1 MSGDRGTD
9 GRLRVGIVGCGII
22 ANAHLPYVRS
32 AGGEPVALCDL
43 SIATS
48 SELADRHG
56 IQRVYRSVAD
66 MLDCERLDAVHVLTP
81 PHAHARV
88 AIATLERG
96 IPTLIEKPL
105 ALSVADVEAMSA
117 AARRGKTFFTA
128 DHNRL
133 FDPPML
139 VARDLWESGALG
151 ELVAIESYQA
161 GVASEREWL
170 GELAGGGIGDLVPHP
185 LYLQLYFLGAV
196 SRLDAFAFSP
206 RHAEGSGKIEEL
218 RVLMQGEGRT
228 GSLTIS
234 MNASPMMNTLKLC
247 GSKMTV
253 EVNLNNMTIVRRR
266 DYKVPKII
274 AKPLPNLDESWQLLT
289 QTTRNTVDF
298 VRGKIRFY
306 PGMGELIRRFYDAIR
321 RGTPPPVSEA
331 EAAAVVDV
339 TNRIWSA
346 IAAANGSGQ
355 PAAPTATS
363 NAMSSASPG
372 GAPTTKPALPGA
384 AAMAAVGRRGVT
396 PVETALLVADAVD
409 FALVAGAAIAIED
422 AIHDPIHHATD
433 DGMDVATDID
443 ADTTYA
449 ESGD

>member
-1 MSGDRGTD
+1 MSTTKGAD

-22 ANAHLPYVRS
+22 ANAHLPYVRQ

-56 IQRVYRSVAD
+56 IQRVYQRVED
-66 MLDCERLDAVHVLTP
+66 MLDCENLDAVHVLTP
-81 PHAHARV
+81 PHVHAPV
-88 AIATLERG
+88 AVAALERG
-96 IPTLIEKPL
+96 VPALVEKPL
-105 ALSVADVEAMSA
+105 ALTSTDVEAMAA
-117 AARRGKTFFTA
+117 AARRGNTFFTA

-139 VARDLWESGALG
+139 EARRLWESGELG

-161 GVASEREWL
+161 GIASERQWL

-185 LYLQLYFLGAV
+185 LYLQLFFLGAV
-196 SRLDAFAFSP
+196 SRLEAVAFSP
-206 RHAEGSGKIEEL
+206 KGGDDPTKIEEL

-228 GSLTIS
+228 GVLTIS

-247 GSKMTV
+247 GSRMTV

-339 TNRIWSA
+339 TNRIWEA
-346 IAAANGSGQ
+346 V
-355 PAAPTATS
+355 
-363 NAMSSASPG
+363 
-372 GAPTTKPALPGA
+372 GA
-384 AAMAAVGRRGVT
+384 AARH
-396 PVETALLVADAVD
+396 
-409 FALVAGAAIAIED
+409 AGAGPEASAKTTRRSRSPKEVLEEVVPRTGGKD
-422 AIHDPIHHATD
+422 AARTVDDTAT
-433 DGMDVATDID
+433 AT
-443 ADTTYA
+443 
-449 ESGD
+449 ERSGGGI

>member
-1 MSGDRGTD
+1 MSTNRGAD

-22 ANAHLPYVRS
+22 ANAHLPYVKQ
-32 AGGEPVALCDL
+32 AGGEAVALCDL
-43 SIATS
+43 SIAAS
-48 SELADRHG
+48 GELADRHG
-56 IQRVYRSVAD
+56 IQRVYRSVVD
-66 MLDCERLDAVHVLTP
+66 MLECEKLDAVHVLTP
-81 PHAHARV
+81 PHAHAPV
-88 AIATLERG
+88 AIAALERG
-96 IPTLIEKPL
+96 VPALIEKPL
-105 ALSVADVEAMSA
+105 ALRLADVEAMSA
-117 AARRGKTFFTA
+117 AARRGGTFFTA

-139 VARDLWESGALG
+139 EARRLWESGELG

-161 GVASEREWL
+161 GMASERDWL

-196 SRLDAFAFSP
+196 ERLEALAFSP
-206 RHAEGSGKIEEL
+206 RHGDGRGEKIEEL

-306 PGMGELIRRFYDAIR
+306 PGMGELIRRFYDSIR

-339 TNRIWSA
+339 TGRIWDA
-346 IAAANGSGQ
+346 VAAAAHPNA
-355 PAAPTATS
+355 PAAPVPGASVKAAGRARTS
-363 NAMSSASPG
+363 KAVVEGQGTSSALE
-372 GAPTTKPALPGA
+372 AP
-384 AAMAAVGRRGVT
+384 
-396 PVETALLVADAVD
+396 
-409 FALVAGAAIAIED
+409 
-422 AIHDPIHHATD
+422 
-433 DGMDVATDID
+433 VATG
-443 ADTTYA
+443 DTREA
-449 ESGD
+449 ALAVSGD

>member
-1 MSGDRGTD
+1 MSTTKGAD

-22 ANAHLPYVRS
+22 ANAHLPYVRQ

-43 SIATS
+43 SIAAS

-56 IQRVYRSVAD
+56 IQRVYQRVED
-66 MLDCERLDAVHVLTP
+66 MLECENLDAVHVLTP
-81 PHAHARV
+81 PHVHAPV
-88 AIATLERG
+88 AVAALERG
-96 IPTLIEKPL
+96 VPALVEKPL
-105 ALSVADVEAMSA
+105 ALTSADVEAMAA
-117 AARRGKTFFTA
+117 AARRGNTFFTA
-128 DHNRL
+128 GHNRL

-139 VARDLWESGALG
+139 EARRLWESGELG
-151 ELVAIESYQA
+151 DLVAIESYQA
-161 GVASEREWL
+161 GVASERQWL

-185 LYLQLYFLGAV
+185 LYLQLFFLGAV
-196 SRLDAFAFSP
+196 SRLEAVAFS
-206 RHAEGSGKIEEL
+206 RAGGDDRAKIEEL

-228 GSLTIS
+228 GVLTIS
-234 MNASPMMNTLKLC
+234 MNAAPMMNTLKLC
-247 GSKMTV
+247 GSRMTV

-339 TNRIWSA
+339 TNRIWRA
-346 IAAANGSGQ
+346 V
-355 PAAPTATS
+355 
-363 NAMSSASPG
+363 
-372 GAPTTKPALPGA
+372 GA
-384 AAMAAVGRRGVT
+384 AAGGEGPAPDRVAKPARRSRTPKEALEEVVPRSGGGDAKPPAEDRSFSDGAGRSCTGGV
-396 PVETALLVADAVD
+396 
-409 FALVAGAAIAIED
+409 
-422 AIHDPIHHATD
+422 
-433 DGMDVATDID
+433 
-443 ADTTYA
+443 
-449 ESGD
+449 S

>member
-1 MSGDRGTD
+1 MSTNRGAD
-9 GRLRVGIVGCGII
+9 GRLRVGIIGCGII

-32 AGGEPVALCDL
+32 AGGDPVALCDL

-56 IQRVYRSVAD
+56 IQRVYRNVD
-66 MLDCERLDAVHVLTP
+66 EMLDLEKLDAVHVLTP

-88 AIATLERG
+88 AIAALERG
-96 IPTLIEKPL
+96 VPALVEKPL
-105 ALSVADVEAMSA
+105 ALSLADVEAMSA
-117 AARRGKTFFTA
+117 AARRGGTFFTA

-139 VARDLWESGALG
+139 EARRLWERGELG

-196 SRLDAFAFSP
+196 GKLDAMAFSTKG
-206 RHAEGSGKIEEL
+206 EGRIEEL
-218 RVLMQGEGRT
+218 RVLMQGQGRT

-253 EVNLNNMTIVRRR
+253 EVNLNNMTIVKRR

-306 PGMGELIRRFYDAIR
+306 PGMGELIRRFYDSIR

-339 TNRIWSA
+339 TNRIWEAVAARS
-346 IAAANGSGQ
+346 AAAAEGPATDPKAPPRVRATKAAIREAFGTGSVLAADSDAKAKTKTATDEITPVNTGSG
-355 PAAPTATS
+355 
-363 NAMSSASPG
+363 
-372 GAPTTKPALPGA
+372 
-384 AAMAAVGRRGVT
+384 
-396 PVETALLVADAVD
+396 D
-409 FALVAGAAIAIED
+409 
-422 AIHDPIHHATD
+422 
-433 DGMDVATDID
+433 
-443 ADTTYA
+443 
-449 ESGD
+449 

>member
-1 MSGDRGTD
+1 MNSNRGAD
-9 GRLRVGIVGCGII
+9 GRLRVGIAGCGII
-22 ANAHLPYVRS
+22 ANAHLPYVRQ
-32 AGGEPVALCDL
+32 AGGEPVAVCDL
-43 SIATS
+43 SIAAAG
-48 SELADRHG
+48 ELADRHG

-66 MLDCERLDAVHVLTP
+66 MLECERLDAVHVLTP

-88 AIATLERG
+88 AIAALERG
-96 IPTLIEKPL
+96 VPALIEKPL
-105 ALSVADVEAMSA
+105 ALTAADVDAMAA
-117 AARRGKTFFTA
+117 AARRGSTFFTA

-139 VARDLWESGALG
+139 EARRLWESGELG

-196 SRLDAFAFSP
+196 ERLEAVAFTP
-206 RHAEGSGKIEEL
+206 GGGERVEEL
-218 RVLMQGEGRT
+218 RVLMQGQGRT

-247 GSKMTV
+247 GSRMTV

-289 QTTRNTVDF
+289 QTTRNTIDF

-306 PGMGELIRRFYDAIR
+306 PGMGELIRRFYDAVR
-321 RGTPPPVSEA
+321 RGTPPPVTEA

-339 TNRIWSA
+339 TARIWE
-346 IAAANGSGQ
+346 
-355 PAAPTATS
+355 
-363 NAMSSASPG
+363 
-372 GAPTTKPALPGA
+372 
-384 AAMAAVGRRGVT
+384 AVGR
-396 PVETALLVADAVD
+396 TAARTTSA
-409 FALVAGAAIAIED
+409 APAKSPARPRAARGAAKEAAPAAVEP
-422 AIHDPIHHATD
+422 AAGSVEPASDPERTARA
-433 DGMDVATDID
+433 V
-443 ADTTYA
+443 
-449 ESGD
+449 SGD